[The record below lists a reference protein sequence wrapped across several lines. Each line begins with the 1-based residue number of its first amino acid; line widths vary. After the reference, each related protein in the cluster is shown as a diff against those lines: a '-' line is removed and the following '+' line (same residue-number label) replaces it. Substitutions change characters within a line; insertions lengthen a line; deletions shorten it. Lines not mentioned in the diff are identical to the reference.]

1 MSESATI
8 LVADGSAA
16 KRELLASALARSGYA
31 VIEARTGAEALACVD
46 AESVDLVLLDVK
58 LPDQSGFEVCERIKE
73 HPRHAALPV
82 VHVSEFPVDS
92 ADRSSGADAY
102 LTEPIDPD
110 DLIVTVQSVLRYY
123 RARQQAEGL
132 AERLGRLADT
142 TLAINLAPSV
152 ARLVEAAA
160 AGAAKIFDG
169 PVVATA
175 ETAQGDLLAAATNG
189 RDAPTTVHLRKAD
202 NRPAAVGTTIRV
214 DEPAAWPFVAWP
226 AGDTVTVAVARLR
239 ADQPPVCVAVPT
251 RTQMPGYPVLRQ
263 LAQAVAAATA
273 AQRSFDDE
281 HRIAL
286 TLQRS
291 LLQRSLP
298 DVAGWDVAVRYE
310 PASADTEV
318 GGDFYE
324 LTVIDGQLLVAIGDV
339 AGHSLHAATVMA
351 EVRHAVRA
359 YAVDGHPPAAVLARV
374 DTLLRRLLPGELAT
388 LCLLL
393 IDPRNGKV
401 RMASAGHPP
410 PLVAARRG
418 IGYKE
423 HIAPLLGV
431 AADRPDDLRFTLPRG
446 GTLIL
451 YTDGLIERRDA
462 DIDAGLAALSRAAA
476 RVDADLD
483 RFCER
488 LVRELAPPAA
498 LDDIAVVAV
507 RRN

>member
-1 MSESATI
+1 
-8 LVADGSAA
+8 
-16 KRELLASALARSGYA
+16 
-31 VIEARTGAEALACVD
+31 
-46 AESVDLVLLDVK
+46 
-58 LPDQSGFEVCERIKE
+58 
-73 HPRHAALPV
+73 
-82 VHVSEFPVDS
+82 
-92 ADRSSGADAY
+92 
-102 LTEPIDPD
+102 
-110 DLIVTVQSVLRYY
+110 
-123 RARQQAEGL
+123 
-132 AERLGRLADT
+132 
-142 TLAINLAPSV
+142 
-152 ARLVEAAA
+152 
-160 AGAAKIFDG
+160 
-169 PVVATA
+169 
-175 ETAQGDLLAAATNG
+175 
-189 RDAPTTVHLRKAD
+189 
-202 NRPAAVGTTIRV
+202 
-214 DEPAAWPFVAWP
+214 
-226 AGDTVTVAVARLR
+226 
-239 ADQPPVCVAVPT
+239 
-251 RTQMPGYPVLRQ
+251 MPGYPVLRQ
-263 LAQAVAAATA
+263 LAQAVAAAAA

-281 HRIAL
+281 HQIAL

-298 DVAGWDVAVRYE
+298 DVAGWDLAVRYE

-339 AGHSLHAATVMA
+339 AGHSLHAATVMG

-359 YAVDGHPPAAVLARV
+359 YAVDGHAPAAVLARV

-423 HIAPLLGV
+423 HLAPLLGV

-462 DIDAGLAALSRAAA
+462 DIDVGLAALSRAAA
-476 RVDADLD
+476 RVDTDLD

>member
-8 LVADGSAA
+8 LVADDSTAR
-16 KRELLASALARSGYA
+16 RELLDHWLSRSGFT
-31 VIEARTGAEALACVD
+31 VVEARTGAEALACV
-46 AESVDLVLLDVK
+46 AARPVDLVVLDVK
-58 LPDQSGFEVCERIKE
+58 LPDIDGFEVGKRIKA
-73 HPRHAALPV
+73 RHAALPV
-82 VHVSEFPVDS
+82 VHVSEHVVEV
-92 ADRSSGADAY
+92 ADRSDSADAY

-110 DLIVTVQSVLRYY
+110 ELTVTVQSVLRYY
-123 RARQQAEGL
+123 RARQHAERL
-132 AERLGRLADT
+132 AERLSRLADT
-142 TLAINLAPSV
+142 TVAINLATTV

-160 AGAAKIFDG
+160 TGAAKIFDG

-175 ETAQGDLLAAATNG
+175 ETAEGESLAAATNG

-202 NRPAAVGTTIRV
+202 GRPASVGSTIRV
-214 DEPAAWPFVAWP
+214 DDPAAWPFVAWP
-226 AGDTVTVAVARLR
+226 DGDTVTVATARLR
-239 ADQPPVCVAVPT
+239 PDRPPVCVAVPT
-251 RTQMPGYPVLRQ
+251 STQMPGYPVLRQ
-263 LAQAVAAATA
+263 LVQAVAAAVE
-273 AQRSFDDE
+273 AQRSYDEE

-291 LLQRSLP
+291 LLQRTLP
-298 DVAGWDVAVRYE
+298 VVDGWDMAVRYV
-310 PASADTEV
+310 PASANTEV

-324 LTVIDGQLLVAIGDV
+324 LAMIDDRLLVAIGDV
-339 AGHSLHAATVMA
+339 SGHSLHAATVMA

-359 YAVDGHPPAAVLARV
+359 YAVEGHEPAAVVARV
-374 DTLLRRLLPGELAT
+374 DALLRRLLPGELAT

-393 IDPRNGKV
+393 IDPRNGRV

-410 PLVAARRG
+410 PLVAAGRK
-418 IGYKE
+418 IGYRE
-423 HIAPLLGV
+423 HRAPLLGV

-451 YTDGLIERRDA
+451 YTDGLIERRSA
-462 DIDAGLAALSRAAA
+462 DIDAGLAALARLAA

-488 LVRELAPPAA
+488 LVRELAVSEL
-498 LDDIAVVAV
+498 LDDIAVVAI